1 MSQEQNGGR
10 GAGEAVHPPIQSFIL
25 DAELLAPALLHEL
38 KQPLTGVDAAAALL
52 ERAMGTL
59 LTGREE
65 WQLLR
70 QQVLRLAEVM
80 GEYDALFHAGEAHEA
95 AFEVAPVVARAV
107 QLLAHR
113 VRPLSRRFAFAQGEH
128 PAQGFGSA
136 AALVHA
142 ATNVLG
148 NALDAI
154 EGAGRDA
161 RVAVRVLGGGPGAPA
176 EVRISDE
183 GPGIPEAVRAR
194 LFEPRFSTKP
204 PERGSGLGLHLS
216 RRLMARFGGEVSL
229 VEPSDPGRLPWAST
243 EFCIRI
249 APPPP
254 PPGRE
259 P

>member
-1 MSQEQNGGR
+1 MSQESNGGR
-10 GAGEAVHPPIQSFIL
+10 GAWGQPSPRSSIL

-80 GEYDALFHAGEAHEA
+80 GEYDVLFHAGEAHEA
-95 AFEVAPVVARAV
+95 AFEVGAVVARAV

-113 VRPLSRRFAFAQGEH
+113 VRPLSRRFALAQGEL
-128 PAQGFGSA
+128 PARGFGSA
-136 AALVHA
+136 AAVVHA

-161 RVAVRVLGGGPGAPA
+161 RVAVRVLAEGPGAQVQ
-176 EVRISDE
+176 VRISDE
-183 GPGIPEAVRAR
+183 GPGIPEAVQAH
-194 LFEPRFSTKP
+194 LFEPRFSTKA
-204 PERGSGLGLHLS
+204 PEHGSGLGLHLS
-216 RRLMARFGGEVSL
+216 RRLLARFGGEVFL
-229 VEPSDPGRLPWAST
+229 VDPADPSRLPWATT

-249 APPPP
+249 PPPP
-254 PPGRE
+254 TGRGS
-259 P
+259 

>member
-1 MSQEQNGGR
+1 MPSNGPWHG
-10 GAGEAVHPPIQSFIL
+10 IL

-52 ERAMGTL
+52 ERGMGPL

-80 GEYDALFHAGEAHEA
+80 GEYDGLFHAGEAPEA
-95 AFEVAPVVARAV
+95 IFEVGPVIARAV

-113 VRPLSRRFAFAQGEH
+113 VRPLARRFALLGGEL
-128 PAQGFGSA
+128 AVKGFGSS

-148 NALDAI
+148 NALDAV

-161 RVAVRVLGGGPGAPA
+161 RVAVRVLAPGPDRQVQ
-176 EVRISDE
+176 VRISDE

-216 RRLMARFGGEVSL
+216 RRLMARFGGEVEL
-229 VEPSDPGRLPWAST
+229 VGPADPGRLPWAVT
-243 EFCIRI
+243 EFCIRL
-249 APPPP
+249 PP
-254 PPGRE
+254 PPGRM